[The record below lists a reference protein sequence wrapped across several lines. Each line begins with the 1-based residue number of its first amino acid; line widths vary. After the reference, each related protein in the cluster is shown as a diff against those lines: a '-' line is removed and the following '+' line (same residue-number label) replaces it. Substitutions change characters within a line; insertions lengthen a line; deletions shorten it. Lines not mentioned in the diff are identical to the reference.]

1 MLNVYEI
8 VVEDVLFD
16 EIFWGSFWCFGTD
29 YLSDWLRV
37 YSVLPTLTL
46 NPSQSACSPFY
57 ILLLLLRG
65 HNIFCTYK
73 TACLIVNKPAES

>member
-8 VVEDVLFD
+8 VDEDVLFD

-46 NPSQSACSPFY
+46 NPSQSACSSIY
-57 ILLLLLRG
+57 ISSSSAT
-65 HNIFCTYK
+65 TYFAPSK
-73 TACLIVNKPAES
+73 LPP